1 MYILKNEVLRE
12 LYPHCFIKLK
22 PAACTNTP
30 GIKNQGGILFMKE
43 PKKVFN
49 HPDWEIYWPSR
60 VTLVGF
66 LLAWVFVGIII
77 ALAIILARIGA

>member
-1 MYILKNEVLRE
+1 
-12 LYPHCFIKLK
+12 
-22 PAACTNTP
+22 
-30 GIKNQGGILFMKE
+30 MKE